1 MEEEDSA
8 RGVVRLARGGSEAA
22 EADSEAGDS
31 DVAEDSEA
39 GDSEAGG
46 SEAGDSEVA
55 EVFARHPLWF

>member
-39 GDSEAGG
+39 GDSE
-46 SEAGDSEVA
+46 VA